1 MTPKRL
7 YLIMLIVTACA
18 ALGVVGASIVGI
30 GILGKQADS
39 LMEAKLQNSVLDE
52 QQVSLTSAKKAIQ
65 TYSELN
71 TIAQAVVPQD
81 KDQAKTVRN
90 INDIAK
96 GLGIRLSAINF
107 PPSSLGQAVKSSTK
121 KTGETQVTA
130 VKGIK
135 GLFEMQITIQSD
147 TEAPI
152 TYDKFIEFLAR
163 MENNRRTAQVSNI
176 TILPNSDG
184 SKLTFNLVLSTY
196 IKP

>member
-7 YLIMLIVTACA
+7 YHIMLIVTGLA
-18 ALGVVGASIVGI
+18 ALGVIGASILSI
-30 GILGKQADS
+30 STLGKQSTS

-52 QQVSLTSAKKAIQ
+52 QQDSLTSAKKAIQ
-65 TYSELN
+65 QYDELN

-96 GLGIRLSAINF
+96 SLGIRLSAISF
-107 PPSSLGQAVKSSTK
+107 PPSSLGQAVKSKKKST
-121 KTGETQVTA
+121 ETQVTA

-135 GLFEMQITIQSD
+135 GLYEMQITIQSD

-163 MENNRRTAQVSNI
+163 MENNRRTAQVSSI
-176 TILPNSDG
+176 SILPNTDG